1 MRRFTQLISCAAAMI
16 LFTAVSVSGQFVPP
30 AADVA
35 VVNIAP
41 GSGVIEEAINGD
53 TLVGGIRINPTRIY
67 ELEADGFYTVTSRIL
82 FGGSSDTTST
92 LTIVGATGGKKPIVL
107 TTPLDGGDMFTHSV
121 TGSLVLKNLYWPSL
135 ATNSTAA
142 VLFSLA
148 GSNQRLVIEDFF
160 HENQMNG
167 DVFSLGGVQGVMD
180 IYIKNSYFRD
190 MTQFANPWNYAIFT
204 RGDGK
209 AIDTL
214 WVENLTVANGGLLIM
229 NKFCPVNFGFF
240 NHNTIQN
247 IPRYWNFMEQ
257 WKEAYFTNNLFI
269 NCLWMG
275 EAQEMMLS
283 QLESQSQGFPM
294 EVGIVNVMRPNVENW
309 ELGHGVGSAPAIED
323 VKWMASN
330 NVHFTSPFLDNY
342 YGGGFSDTTD
352 VPVSWVDWGFSA
364 DAGLALPPHLVGN
377 VPARFTSPMT
387 DTLVDMYPGIIL
399 STNHIQVDP
408 GMNTVM
414 IADQAEG
421 DAYAHWARANYAL
434 DDVVP
439 ARSTFTIGDYDPTTI
454 PGPEGENG
462 TGIEVVSDLVDDFTY
477 TADIVSTIDGMKL
490 GAQEWWGD
498 ISDWDSEDQLA
509 KVKAFYLDP
518 TVGIDDPKHVA
529 TSSISIYPNPATG
542 VLHLESENELSTAIF
557 YDMTGRAVKRV
568 DLHGNVTLS
577 LDVSTLNKGI
587 FVLQVETVE
596 GATVSS
602 KFIKE

>member
-1 MRRFTQLISCAAAMI
+1 MRKFTQLISCAAAMI
-16 LFTAVSVSGQFVPP
+16 LFATVPIFGQ
-30 AADVA
+30 DVMM
-35 VVNIAP
+35 IAP
-41 GSGVIEEAINGD
+41 GTGVIEATINAD
-53 TLVGGIRINPTRIY
+53 TAADGSRASANRVY
-67 ELEADGFYTVTSRIL
+67 VLEAGGFYTVTSRIL
-82 FGGSSDTTST
+82 FGGSSDSTST
-92 LTIVGATGGKKPIVL
+92 LIIAGAPGGKKPIVV
-107 TTPLDGGDMFTHSV
+107 TTPEAGGDMFTHSV

-148 GSNQRLVIEDFF
+148 GSDQRLVIEDFF

-204 RGDGK
+204 RGNGK

-229 NKFCPVNFGFF
+229 NKFCPVNFAFF

-257 WKEAYFTNNLFI
+257 WKEAYFTNNVFI

-294 EVGIVNVMRPNVENW
+294 EVGIVNLMRPNVENW
-309 ELGHGVGSAPAIED
+309 ELGHGVGSAPAMED
-323 VKWMASN
+323 VKWMAAN

-342 YGGGFSDTTD
+342 YNGGFSDTTD
-352 VPVSWVDWGFSA
+352 VPVSHVDWGFSA

-377 VPARFTSPMT
+377 NPTIFTSPMT
-387 DTLVDMYPGIIL
+387 DTLIDMYEGVKV
-399 STNHIQVDP
+399 STNHIGVDP
-408 GMNTVM
+408 GMNTVI

-439 ARSTFTIGDYDPTTI
+439 DRSSFTVGDYDPTTI

-462 TGIEVVSDLVDDFTY
+462 TGIEVVSDLVEDWTY
-477 TADIVSTIDGMKL
+477 TADIVSTIDGLKL

-498 ISDWDSEDQLA
+498 ISDWDSQDQLA
-509 KVKAFYLDP
+509 QVKAFYDDP
-518 TVGIDDPKHVA
+518 TVGIDDPKQVA
-529 TSSISIYPNPATG
+529 TTSISIYPNPAKG
-542 VLHLESENELSTAIF
+542 VLHLDSESELSTAVF
-557 YDMTGRAVKRV
+557 YDMTGRAVMQV
-568 DLHGNVTLS
+568 DLKGNVNSS
-577 LDVSTLNKGI
+577 LDISTLNKGI
-587 FVLQVETVE
+587 FVLQVQTVE

>member
-1 MRRFTQLISCAAAMI
+1 MRRFTRLISCATAMI
-16 LFTAVSVSGQFVPP
+16 LFSTLTLLGQ
-30 AADVA
+30 DLML
-35 VVNIAP
+35 IAP
-41 GSGVIEEAINGD
+41 GTGVIEATINAD
-53 TLVGGIRINPTRIY
+53 TAADGTRASANRVY
-67 ELEADGFYTVTSRIL
+67 VLEAGGFYTVTSRIL
-82 FGGSSDTTST
+82 FGGSADST
-92 LTIVGATGGKKPIVL
+92 ATLIIAGAPGGKKPIVL
-107 TTPLDGGDMFTHSV
+107 TTPLDGGNMFTHSV

-142 VLFSLA
+142 TLFSLA
-148 GSNQRLVIEDFF
+148 GSDQRLVIEDFF

-214 WVENLTVANGGLLIM
+214 WVENVTVANGGLLIM

-294 EVGIVNVMRPNVENW
+294 EVGVVNVMRPNVENW

-323 VKWMASN
+323 VKWMAAN

-342 YGGGFSDTTD
+342 YEGGFSDTTD

-364 DAGLALPPHLVGN
+364 DAGFALPPHLVGN
-377 VPARFTSPMT
+377 NPTIFTSPMT
-387 DTLVDMYPGIIL
+387 DTLIDMYEGIKI
-399 STNHIQVDP
+399 STNHIGVDP
-408 GMNTVM
+408 GMNTVI

-439 ARSTFTIGDYDPTTI
+439 ERSSFTVGDYDPTTI
-454 PGPEGENG
+454 PGPEGEDG
-462 TGIEVVSDLVDDFTY
+462 TGIEFVSDLVEDWTY
-477 TADIVSTIDGMKL
+477 TADIVSTIDGLKL

-498 ISDWDSEDQLA
+498 ISDWDSDDQLA
-509 KVKAFYLDP
+509 QVKAFYADP
-518 TVGIDDPKHVA
+518 TVGIDDPKQVA
-529 TSSISIYPNPATG
+529 TTSISIYPNPAKG
-542 VLHLESENELSTAIF
+542 LLHLDSESELSTAVF
-557 YDMTGRAVKRV
+557 YDMTGRAVMQV
-568 DLHGNVTLS
+568 DLKGNVNS
-577 LDVSTLNKGI
+577 SIDISTLNKGI
-587 FVLQVETVE
+587 FVLQVETID
-596 GATVSS
+596 GGTVSS
-602 KFIKE
+602 KFVKE

>member
-1 MRRFTQLISCAAAMI
+1 MI
-16 LFTAVSVSGQFVPP
+16 LFSAVSVSAQFVPP
-30 AADVA
+30 AADVE
-35 VVNIAP
+35 VVQIAP
-41 GSGVIEEAINGD
+41 GTGVIEEAINGD

-67 ELEADGFYTVTSRIL
+67 ELEAGGFYTVTSRIL
-82 FGGSSDTTST
+82 FGGSADSTST
-92 LTIVGATGGKKPIVL
+92 LTIRGATGGKKPIVV
-107 TTPLDGGDMFTHSV
+107 TTPADGGNMFTHSV
-121 TGSLVLKNLYWPSL
+121 TGSLVLDNLYWPSL

-142 VLFSLA
+142 TLFSMA
-148 GSNQRLVIEDFF
+148 GSDQRLVVENFF
-160 HENQMNG
+160 HENQMSG
-167 DVFSLGGVQGVMD
+167 DVFSLTGVQGVMD
-180 IYIKNSYFRD
+180 IFIKNSYFRD
-190 MTQFANPWNYAIFT
+190 MTQFANPWNYAIFI

-214 WVENLTVANGGLLIM
+214 WFENVTVANGGLLIM

-294 EVGIVNVMRPNVENW
+294 EVGIVNVMRPNVDNW

-323 VKWMASN
+323 VKWMAAN

-342 YGGGFSDTTD
+342 YNGGFNDTAD
-352 VPVSWVDWGFSA
+352 YPVSLVDWGFSA
-364 DAGLALPPHLVGN
+364 DAGLPLPPHKVGN
-377 VPARFTSPMT
+377 VPARFTSPLT
-387 DTLVDMYPGIIL
+387 DTLVDMYEGIKMG
-399 STNHIQVDP
+399 SNHIQVDP

-434 DDVVP
+434 PDQVP
-439 ARSTFTIGDYDPTTI
+439 DRSTFTIGDYDPTTI

-462 TGIEVVSDLVDDFTY
+462 SGIEVVSDLVEDFTY
-477 TADIVSTIDGMKL
+477 TADIVSTIDGLKL

-509 KVKAFYLDP
+509 KVKAFYANP
-518 TVGIDDPKHVA
+518 VGVEDIKQVSTA
-529 TSSISIYPNPATG
+529 SVSIYPNPGQG
-542 VLHLESENELSTAIF
+542 VLHLDSETALRTAVF
-557 YDMTGRAVKRV
+557 YDMTGRAVKQY
-568 DLHGNVTLS
+568 DLQRNVNTS
-577 LDVSTLNKGI
+577 IDISDLNRGI
-587 FVLQVETVE
+587 FILKIETVE
-596 GATVSS
+596 GETASS

>member
-1 MRRFTQLISCAAAMI
+1 MRKFTQLISCAVAMI
-16 LFTAVSVSGQFVPP
+16 LFAAIP
-30 AADVA
+30 AFSQDVIQ
-35 VVNIAP
+35 IAP
-41 GSGVIEEAINGD
+41 GTGVIEAAINAD
-53 TLVGGIRINPTRIY
+53 TAADGTRENPNRIY
-67 ELEADGFYTVTSRIL
+67 ELEAGGLYTVTSRIL
-82 FGGSSDTTST
+82 FGGSGDTTST
-92 LTIVGATGGKKPIVL
+92 LTIVGATGGKKPVVL
-107 TTPLDGGDMFTHSV
+107 TTPEAGGDMFTHVV

-142 VLFSLA
+142 VLFRLT
-148 GSNQRLVIEDFF
+148 GSDQRLVIEDFF

-190 MTQFANPWNYAIFT
+190 MTQFQNPWNYAIFT

-309 ELGHGVGSAPAIED
+309 ELGHGVGTAPAIED
-323 VKWMASN
+323 VKWMAAN

-342 YGGGFSDTTD
+342 YNGGFSDTTD
-352 VPVSWVDWGFSA
+352 YPVSWVDWGFSA
-364 DAGLALPPHLVGN
+364 DAGLALPPHPVGN

-399 STNHIQVDP
+399 ATNHIQVDP

-414 IADQAEG
+414 IAD
-421 DAYAHWARANYAL
+421 
-434 DDVVP
+434 
-439 ARSTFTIGDYDPTTI
+439 
-454 PGPEGENG
+454 
-462 TGIEVVSDLVDDFTY
+462 
-477 TADIVSTIDGMKL
+477 
-490 GAQEWWGD
+490 
-498 ISDWDSEDQLA
+498 
-509 KVKAFYLDP
+509 
-518 TVGIDDPKHVA
+518 
-529 TSSISIYPNPATG
+529 
-542 VLHLESENELSTAIF
+542 
-557 YDMTGRAVKRV
+557 
-568 DLHGNVTLS
+568 
-577 LDVSTLNKGI
+577 
-587 FVLQVETVE
+587 
-596 GATVSS
+596 
-602 KFIKE
+602 